1 MLCVIKPNFS
11 CIEVYDSLEMN
22 EMTGRTGYVPAEV
35 DVIILDA
42 AESTVWF
49 ADVPTRKIFRLD
61 TDTDQCEYT
70 HLKIAKEWQLLR
82 TKDLAR
88 YCIKCAVR
96 AAAHLN
102 GWDEE
107 E

>member
-1 MLCVIKPNFS
+1 MVVIKPNFS

-22 EMTGRTGYVPAEV
+22 EMTGRVQSVPAETE
-35 DVIILDA
+35 VIILDA
-42 AESTVWF
+42 AESLVWF
-49 ADVPTRKIFRLD
+49 ADVPTRKIFRWNEN
-61 TDTDQCEYT
+61 TDECEYT
-70 HLKIAKEWQLLR
+70 HLKISREWQLLR

-96 AAAHLN
+96 AEAHLN